1 VFFSEQS
8 GTTIAKVL
16 NHTGGTMKYPY
27 AILVLMILLAGCSTP
42 LTTRGTVSGGA
53 SVGTMGSGVGDQGM
67 ENLKRDQDVESSRG
81 RISD

>member
-1 VFFSEQS
+1 
-8 GTTIAKVL
+8 
-16 NHTGGTMKYPY
+16 MKYPY

-53 SVGTMGSGVGDQGM
+53 SWGKMGSGVGDQGM
-67 ENLKRDQDVESSRG
+67 ENLKRDQDIESSRG